1 MVVMPASTWIVVG
14 MVVPGRPLVQ
24 LLRMEV
30 PSLILLSL
38 DSVLLI
44 EVVVPFLHRP
54 LHIHRSVI
62 HIHVEGTLMY

>member
-1 MVVMPASTWIVVG
+1 MVAVLASTYIIVG
-14 MVVPGRPLVQ
+14 IVVPGRLLVQ

-44 EVVVPFLHRP
+44 EVVVHFLHHP
-54 LHIHRSVI
+54 LYIHGSVKQ
-62 HIHVEGTLMY
+62 IHV